1 MSTPSSYASAL
12 PIGGDLLDFRIQSVL
27 GVGGFGITY
36 LAQDLLLQKNVA
48 IKEYFPSGQVM
59 RAGDG
64 TVTVNASHVAEEY
77 RAGLDRFLQEAR
89 TLAGFTHPNIVRVN
103 RFFSANGTGYM
114 VMDYEEGRS
123 LKQLVEQRS
132 GALSEDEIRQIMS
145 PLLEGIEKVHEAGFL
160 HRDIKPENV
169 FVRDDGTPVL
179 IDFGSARRAVAA
191 TGRNLTALVSPGY
204 APFEQY
210 TPDGDQGPWSDI
222 YALAGVMYYMVTRTV
237 PPDALS
243 RIKSDTVSE
252 GLADARSR
260 YRPALIAAIEYGLAQ
275 DESRR
280 PQQVAEWRLSLF
292 GFNTAPPPRQ
302 SITHEPDFML
312 DDGQAPSPA
321 VKTIVTGSPSARLS
335 PAGPASVT
343 SSVDIDK
350 FLEQREQLEA
360 ALNEKFTR
368 TLTVVFTDL
377 KGSTTIAETQG
388 DLVSRTLIK
397 QHNEIVFPA
406 IKDNN
411 GVFIK
416 SIGDGTLSYFEHAL
430 DAVRAAVRIQKG
442 MDTLNLSGRYQVPV
456 LMRIG
461 MHTGRCIVEKN
472 DIFGDTVNTAS
483 RFESSATPGDIYLS
497 EDTYNAIS
505 DKGEIYCAFVKE
517 VTLKGKKEPYKAYK
531 AFWNPIE
538 IEQHKK
544 TGNQPAQV
552 AKAPP
557 SSYRRLFLWVGLALG
572 LVAVLMMGAQF
583 FGGAKTGDNRRT
595 IEETVAPGR

>member
-1 MSTPSSYASAL
+1 MSTPPSYASAL
-12 PIGGDLLDFRIQSVL
+12 PIGSDLLDFRIQSIL

-59 RAGDG
+59 RAVDG
-64 TVTVNASHVAEEY
+64 SVTVNASHVAEEY

-103 RFFSANGTGYM
+103 RFFTANGTGYM

-132 GALSEDEIRQIMS
+132 AALSEDEIRQIMA
-145 PLLEGIEKVHEAGFL
+145 PLLEGIEKVHDAGFL

-191 TGRNLTALVSPGY
+191 TGRSLTALVSPGY

-210 TPDGDQGPWSDI
+210 TTDGDQGPWSDI

-237 PPDALS
+237 PPDALT
-243 RIKSDTVSE
+243 RIKSDSVSE
-252 GLADARSR
+252 GLADARTR
-260 YRPALIAAIEYGLAQ
+260 YRPALISAIEYGLAQ

-280 PQQVAEWRLSLF
+280 PQHIAEWRLSLF
-292 GFNTAPPPRQ
+292 GFNTAPPARL
-302 SITHEPDFML
+302 SITQEPDFML
-312 DDGQAPSPA
+312 DDSQAPTPS
-321 VKTIVTGSPSARLS
+321 VKTIATGSPSASAS

-497 EDTYNAIS
+497 EDTYNALS
-505 DKGEIYCAFVKE
+505 DKGEVYCAFVKE

-557 SSYRRLFLWVGLALG
+557 SSYRRLFLWIGLALG
-572 LVAVLMMGAQF
+572 LVAVLMMGSQF